1 MTVQEFYE
9 IVGGD
14 YKTALGRLMN
24 DDFIKRMLAK
34 FLLKNSFDLMIDGFN
49 NKDAKTLFEAA
60 HSFKGVTGNLALTS
74 LYDKTC
80 VIVEAVRDYMNIK
93 EFNLDKEMKE
103 LESAYL
109 ITKEK
114 IEELTR

>member
-24 DDFIKRMLAK
+24 DDFIKRMLSK
-34 FLLKNSFDLMIDGFN
+34 FVLKNSFDLMIDGFK
-49 NKDAKTLFEAA
+49 NKDVKTLFEAA

-93 EFNLDKEMKE
+93 ELQEEIDDLKLL
-103 LESAYL
+103 LEAYRAG
-109 ITKEK
+109 K
-114 IEELTR
+114 IKQTI